1 MKAKVISNYSLCT
14 LAILNICTMTC
25 VCCMQYTGKI
35 YTDFFWWNLYMYIQI
50 HRYIQTSFDNIR
62 THNKNMYCIS
72 LVHVEDRMPIYELLK
87 PEDMKAVR
95 LLLRTFQLQLAWSSP
110 VRKPWKHCAALG
122 FWWVPGKGCDLHD
135 DSHSKYSA
143 WLVYTMFSCSRSGL
157 CCLRAGV
164 FMGFCLTHSI
174 NQHQRQKGLEKSI
187 GRTSSK
193 SVEIDHD
200 TSFKW
205 TLSGCVIAW
214 GLKPCANSSSFSK
227 SNWR

>member
-122 FWWVPGKGCDLHD
+122 FDEFPARAVTCMMIATPSILPDSFIQCFPVAVQGFVVCGLVFLWVFASPIP
-135 DSHSKYSA
+135 
-143 WLVYTMFSCSRSGL
+143 
-157 CCLRAGV
+157 
-164 FMGFCLTHSI
+164 SI
-174 NQHQRQKGLEKSI
+174 NTKDK
-187 GRTSSK
+187 K
-193 SVEIDHD
+193 
-200 TSFKW
+200 
-205 TLSGCVIAW
+205 A
-214 GLKPCANSSSFSK
+214 LKK
-227 SNWR
+227 V